1 MFRLVLFALLL
12 SAPAPAAAE
21 LKLSGRA
28 QVRYAAEELPGEF
41 SLPRV
46 RLKLAGKTK
55 YLKKVALQ
63 VDFGTGE
70 ARLKDAFADLDFF
83 GLTLRVGQF
92 KKPFSRQKNTSSS
105 RLAFVDRA
113 ATEQGFGSG
122 RDLGFMVHN
131 GQKKPIEYA
140 FGIFNGHGE
149 NGIWN
154 LSGVALPLAVAR
166 VGYNH
171 GKVKGY
177 DEVDFRGGGLRI
189 GAALSAQQYFAN
201 SFGEKEARYLG
212 ADLIA
217 KIAGAAFLAEVFQGG
232 TIGADPSTGLH
243 LQAGYLIK
251 GKYQPALR
259 FTQKNDSKSVTLGFS
274 NYMKKHR
281 FKCQT
286 DLTRSLDAGADGVA
300 FRTQVQFSF

>member
-1 MFRLVLFALLL
+1 MYRIFLATLLL
-12 SAPAPAAAE
+12 AGPASAADSM
-21 LKLSGRA
+21 KLSGRA

-46 RLKLAGKTK
+46 RLKLAGKNK
-55 YLKKVALQ
+55 YLKKAVLQ
-63 VDFGTGE
+63 ADFGKGSVK
-70 ARLKDAFADLDFF
+70 LKDAFADLDFF

-92 KKPFSRQKNTSSS
+92 KKPFSRQQNTSSS

-113 ATEQGFGSG
+113 ATDKGFGTG

-140 FGIFNGHGE
+140 FGVFNGHGE

-154 LSGVALPLAVAR
+154 VSGVARPVAVAR

-177 DEVDFRGGGLRI
+177 DEVDFSGGGLRI

-232 TIGADPSTGLH
+232 DLGADPWTGLH

-259 FTQKNDSKSVTLGFS
+259 FTQKDDSKSVTVGFA
-274 NYMKKHR
+274 N
-281 FKCQT
+281 
-286 DLTRSLDAGADGVA
+286 
-300 FRTQVQFSF
+300 